1 MKYIVVEIQLND
13 NGTVGL
19 ISTAFDTENEAL
31 AKYHQTLASASVS
44 SLPCHSAVMF
54 NEEGQFLRRDFFR
67 HETIGEP
74 EDDTIVPEEESEDDN
89 H

>member
-13 NGTVGL
+13 NGTVGI

-31 AKYHQTLASASVS
+31 ACYHQTLASASVS

-67 HETIGEP
+67 HETKSESDGDSIES
-74 EDDTIVPEEESEDDN
+74 EEES
-89 H
+89 